1 MDTQIV
7 TDTIDKFKD
16 FLKKHGK
23 IMIVC
28 ALLITIV
35 YATYLYTPN
44 TRIKSR
50 VAHVTNNLVYK
61 KREQIDFCG
70 IDNDISDTIRSPIKF
85 DSNNSNIEFLNNNV
99 NLYDLGLTSEYLVDI
114 TNSTNNDGVYKIN
127 SVTSSNTISLLMDP
141 KIKESNISQNCE
153 VTYFRPSFK

>member
-16 FLKKHGK
+16 FFKKHGK

-44 TRIKSR
+44 T
-50 VAHVTNNLVYK
+50 H
-61 KREQIDFCG
+61 
-70 IDNDISDTIRSPIKF
+70 
-85 DSNNSNIEFLNNNV
+85 
-99 NLYDLGLTSEYLVDI
+99 
-114 TNSTNNDGVYKIN
+114 
-127 SVTSSNTISLLMDP
+127 
-141 KIKESNISQNCE
+141 
-153 VTYFRPSFK
+153 FKPAIHIF

>member
-16 FLKKHGK
+16 FFKKHGK

-28 ALLITIV
+28 ALLVTIV

-50 VAHVTNNLVYK
+50 VAHVTNNLVYNK

-70 IDNDISDTIRSPIKF
+70 IDNDISDTIRSSIKF
-85 DSNNSNIEFLNNNV
+85 DSKPHHEFL
-99 NLYDLGLTSEYLVDI
+99 
-114 TNSTNNDGVYKIN
+114 
-127 SVTSSNTISLLMDP
+127 
-141 KIKESNISQNCE
+141 
-153 VTYFRPSFK
+153 